1 MAVVNNVTSTAGA
14 ASGAAAAGRTSNTMT
29 GEDFMLLLMAPLR
42 NQNPLEPMDEKD
54 MMAQITQLNSLQE
67 LQKITAALQTR
78 SKSSELSEASELI
91 GKTVT
96 FAVSEDQVESGVV
109 SGVSLVD
116 GEISLLVGE
125 WVVPLEALITVE

>member
-1 MAVVNNVTSTAGA
+1 MAVVNNVSSTSGA
-14 ASGAAAAGRTSNTMT
+14 ASGAAAAGSTNSLT
-29 GEDFMLLLMAPLR
+29 GEDFMLLLMAQLR